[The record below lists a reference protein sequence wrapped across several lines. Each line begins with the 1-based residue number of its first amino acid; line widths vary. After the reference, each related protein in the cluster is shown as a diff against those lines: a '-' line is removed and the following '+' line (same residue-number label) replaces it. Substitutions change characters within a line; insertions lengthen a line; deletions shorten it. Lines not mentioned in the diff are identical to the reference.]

1 MKKEIPFE
9 SEFILHTLTQDFLD
23 ELFGLEFVASEIQ
36 LNDLRLDNLAFD
48 NDANSFVIIEYKNEF
63 NANVLN
69 QAQEYYDL
77 LQENPEYF
85 LNRLDNKE
93 DVDFDN
99 VKVMIIGPKFSDEQ
113 IKEAKDN
120 FELWRITLFNDGEV
134 SYENLKTNEI
144 KSINI
149 NLEDL
154 KHSEDQLLEDKTE
167 YMKELYF
174 NLKENIL
181 NEFSDIELNYQIEQ
195 FSFRVN
201 GKLVCV
207 VKFLKSGFTIF
218 FYANNLENIDN
229 TTDISDKNTGGNANY
244 NLKYK
249 SDEDYEYFLD
259 LFKQSYNQKV

>member
-1 MKKEIPFE
+1 MKTEIPFK

-23 ELFGLEFVASEIQ
+23 ELFSLEFVASEIQ
-36 LNDLRLDNLAFD
+36 LNDLRLDTLAFD

-85 LNRLDNKE
+85 LNRLDNKK

-120 FELWRITLFNDGEV
+120 FELWKITLFSDGEV

-154 KHSEDQLLEDKTE
+154 KHSEEQLLQDKTE

-174 NLKENIL
+174 NLKDNIL
-181 NEFSDIELNYQIEQ
+181 NEFSDVELNFQVDQ
-195 FSFRVN
+195 FSFRAN

-218 FYANNLENIDN
+218 FYANNLENADKA
-229 TTDISDKNTGGNANY
+229 TDITDKPHTGNANY
-244 NLKYK
+244 NLKYE
-249 SDEDYEYFLD
+249 SDDDYEYFLD
-259 LFKQSYNQKV
+259 LFKQSYIQKV

>member
-1 MKKEIPFE
+1 MKTEIPFK

-23 ELFGLEFVASEIQ
+23 ELFSLEFVASEIQ

-85 LNRLDNKE
+85 LNRLDNKK

-120 FELWRITLFNDGEV
+120 FEL
-134 SYENLKTNEI
+134 
-144 KSINI
+144 
-149 NLEDL
+149 
-154 KHSEDQLLEDKTE
+154 
-167 YMKELYF
+167 
-174 NLKENIL
+174 
-181 NEFSDIELNYQIEQ
+181 
-195 FSFRVN
+195 
-201 GKLVCV
+201 
-207 VKFLKSGFTIF
+207 
-218 FYANNLENIDN
+218 
-229 TTDISDKNTGGNANY
+229 
-244 NLKYK
+244 
-249 SDEDYEYFLD
+249 
-259 LFKQSYNQKV
+259 

>member
-1 MKKEIPFE
+1 MPFE

-85 LNRLDNKE
+85 LKRLDNKK

-99 VKVMIIGPKFSDEQ
+99 VKVMIIGPKFSEKQ
-113 IKEAKDN
+113 INEAKDD
-120 FELWRITLFNDGEV
+120 FELWKIRLFSDGEV

-144 KSINI
+144 KSINV
-149 NLEDL
+149 NLKDL
-154 KHSEDQLLEDKTE
+154 KHSEDELLKDKTE
-167 YMKELYF
+167 YIKELYF
-174 NLKENIL
+174 NLKDNIL
-181 NEFSDIELNYQIEQ
+181 NEFRDIELNFQVEQ
-195 FSFRVN
+195 FSFRAN

-218 FYANNLENIDN
+218 FYAKNLENADN
-229 TTDISDKNTGGNANY
+229 ATDITDKPKTGNANY
-244 NLKYK
+244 TLKYE
-249 SDEDYEYFLD
+249 SDDDYEYFLD
-259 LFKQSYNQKV
+259 LFRQSYNQKV